1 MLSVLIPTYNYS
13 AHKLVSIVQKQCESA
28 EIVFEI
34 IVQDDGSTDVDS
46 IAENKVIN
54 TFSNCRFIQNELNLG
69 RAKNINSLL
78 KYAKY
83 NWILLL
89 DCDTKPTTENFI
101 RIYNEIMQDSSSKIV
116 FGGIAYKENPPKEN
130 EVLRWK
136 YGKEREALSA
146 VKRIQNPY
154 LTLLTSNILCQK
166 SLFETIQFN
175 ENITE
180 YGYEDLV
187 FAKQLEQHNLKIHH
201 IDNPVFHLNYET
213 SEAFLEKTEKS
224 LQTLL
229 FLEENDIIDAKTTKL
244 QKAYQRLKWWKLDG
258 IFFSIFK
265 KWRSKI
271 ITNLLSADPKLFYF
285 DLYKLGYFMIL
296 KSRK

>member
-1 MLSVLIPTYNYS
+1 MLSVLIPTYNYV
-13 AHKLVSIVQKQCESA
+13 ALPLVREIHKQCEAA
-28 EIVFEI
+28 EIAYEI
-34 IVQDDGSTDVDS
+34 IVQDDGSTDYDS
-46 IAENKVIN
+46 IEENQIIN
-54 TFSNCRFIQNELNLG
+54 KLSNSQFIQNDTNLG
-69 RAKNINSLL
+69 RAKNINSLIQ
-78 KYAKY
+78 KATHH
-83 NWILLL
+83 WILLL
-89 DCDTKPTTENFI
+89 DCDTKPTSENFI
-101 RIYNEIMQDSSSKIV
+101 RMYDEIMQDSSSKIV
-116 FGGIAYKENPPKEN
+116 FGGIAYKENPPAEN

-136 YGKEREALSA
+136 YGKEREALTA
-146 VKRIQNPY
+146 ENRIKNPY

-166 SLFETIQFN
+166 SVFETVSFN

-265 KWRSKI
+265 KWRLKI